1 MVVKV
6 RDTLSATT
14 ISEEP
19 VRTLW
24 VHGGLSIWQQTEAIL
39 KIETLIEASW
49 GYIKVGGKGI

>member
-6 RDTLSATT
+6 RDTLRATT
-14 ISEEP
+14 MSEEP

-49 GYIKVGGKGI
+49 GYI